1 MSYQEIAQSMIDRLP
16 EDKMIFVIN
25 MLEGLGEMSG
35 LDLYPDFKPNETTE
49 AAMAETDEMIRTGS
63 GQHFEGATEEL
74 FFRILEEQPLLKLNL
89 TSRFKRDLKLCK
101 KRSYNISLL
110 NAVVN
115 TLRIPAA
122 LPPKNKDH
130 VLKGNYIG
138 RRECHIFRTGCLS
151 TE

>member
-63 GQHFEGATEEL
+63 GKHFEGATEEL
-74 FFRILEEQPLLKLNL
+74 FFRILEE
-89 TSRFKRDLKLCK
+89 
-101 KRSYNISLL
+101 
-110 NAVVN
+110 
-115 TLRIPAA
+115 
-122 LPPKNKDH
+122 
-130 VLKGNYIG
+130 
-138 RRECHIFRTGCLS
+138 
-151 TE
+151 